1 MILMTP
7 VGLLNLLMGYNRI
20 SILELNLLGILVILF
35 RELILKLIINFQL
48 SKPILSIS
56 LSILTKNK
64 NLILGKVFL
73 LYLVIKKIINNII
86 NLIIN
91 NHCLIKIT
99 KKINMLKVSV
109 MTQIKLTTT
118 KINILIKENF
128 HFLAK
133 NNWIQNFLVKTSPK
147 NKPKKTSPM
156 RMRLTNKT
164 NKTNSKTP

>member
-1 MILMTP
+1 LILDLNKYYHVLLPNKNLFKLSLRIKIISSLVSRNKMILMTP

-133 NNWIQNFLVKTSPK
+133 NN
-147 NKPKKTSPM
+147 
-156 RMRLTNKT
+156 
-164 NKTNSKTP
+164 